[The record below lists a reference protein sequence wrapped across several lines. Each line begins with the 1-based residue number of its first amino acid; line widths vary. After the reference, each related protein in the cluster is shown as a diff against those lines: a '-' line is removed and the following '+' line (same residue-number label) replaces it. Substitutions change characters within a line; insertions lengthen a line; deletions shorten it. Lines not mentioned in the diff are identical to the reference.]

1 MNLHRKL
8 KGGLLAAAVAL
19 LLVNLILPF
28 RIPLLK
34 ILITLGVAWA
44 AWQWADPDK
53 PHSRNAVF
61 ANERFRFSRGV
72 NEERDENGTR
82 VCRYVFSNA
91 VLDLT
96 DSSALPERIEIQAA
110 FSNAVVR
117 LPVDAAVTLHTS
129 GAFCSISAPG
139 QQNTVF
145 GENTCQCGTQDPNA
159 PRLYVEASCA
169 FGSLSFKMG

>member
-8 KGGLLAAAVAL
+8 KVGLLAAAVAL

-53 PHSRNAVF
+53 PHSHNAVF

-110 FSNAVVR
+110 FSNAVYCSMA
-117 LPVDAAVTLHTS
+117 LPLTASIAASKDAKDSAVNHLASTFSASFSINSTL
-129 GAFCSISAPG
+129 A
-139 QQNTVF
+139 
-145 GENTCQCGTQDPNA
+145 CQM
-159 PRLYVEASCA
+159 ASP
-169 FGSLSFKMG
+169 S